1 MDPASA
7 RHQTKLLR
15 QGFKRQGETKV
26 ASGPVDMVLV
36 MKSMTKINLTLNHV
50 YVNLK
55 QFFSQAHVEGLQEKD
70 EIILS
75 SQMISVVALLDS
87 LMEIQSPHDL
97 SATKRAAFEK
107 KIIEFHT
114 IFNHLLTEGIVVFH
128 KNPGLKEALVEAG
141 NKFLIWSNSTFVL
154 DNAKANPAPPDNRA
168 EYFRGA
174 MTPSEYEG
182 NKARIQDLQNL
193 PTGLSSRQT
202 AERLQRLKD
211 VAEYEDM
218 NHVLQGSGRRF
229 CWK

>member
-1 MDPASA
+1 MNPASA

-15 QGFKRQGETKV
+15 RGFKRQGETKV
-26 ASGPVDMVLV
+26 TSTPTDMVLV

-55 QFFSQAHVEGLQEKD
+55 HFFSQAHLEGLQEKD

-75 SQMISVVALLDS
+75 SQLISVVGLLDS
-87 LMEIQSPHDL
+87 LMETPPPQYL
-97 SATKRAAFEK
+97 AATKRAAFDK
-107 KIIEFHT
+107 KVVEFHT
-114 IFNHLLTEGIVVFH
+114 IFNHLLKNGIVVFQ
-128 KNPGLKEALVEAG
+128 KNPGLKEALVDSG
-141 NKFLIWSNSTFVL
+141 NKFLAWSNSTFVL
-154 DNAKANPAPPDNRA
+154 DHAKAPPPDNRA

-174 MTPSEYEG
+174 MTPADYEG

-193 PTGLSSRQT
+193 PTGMTSRQT

-218 NHVLQGSGRRF
+218 NQVLQGSGRRF